1 MDCNRAEKAKN
12 SGRLLG
18 LVFSFFLVLFWFFLD
33 LVRITN

>member
-18 LVFSFFLVLFWFFLD
+18 LVFSFFLVLFCYFLD